1 MKIQLLAAAV
11 VAVLPLAAAAATE
24 CPDIPREKWLK
35 AEEVQARLQSRG
47 YDVRSVKREGTCFEV
62 KARKDGKRI
71 EAHVSP
77 ADAAIVSEKV
87 KEKS

>member
-1 MKIQLLAAAV
+1 MKMKLLAAAL
-11 VAVLPLAAAAATE
+11 VAAAPFAAAAKD
-24 CPDIPREKWLK
+24 CPDVPREKWLK
-35 AEEVQARLQSRG
+35 ADEVQARLQARG
-47 YDVRSVKREGTCFEV
+47 YDVRSVKREGACFEV

-87 KEKS
+87 KDPS

>member
-1 MKIQLLAAAV
+1 MKIHVLIAAALAA
-11 VAVLPLAAAAATE
+11 LPLAAAAATD
-24 CPDIPREKWLK
+24 CPEVPREKWLK
-35 AEEVQARLQSRG
+35 PEEVQSRLQARG
-47 YDVRSVKREGTCFEV
+47 YDVRSVKRDGACFEV
-62 KARKDGKRI
+62 KARKDGKRV

>member
-1 MKIQLLAAAV
+1 MKIPVLVAAALAA
-11 VAVLPLAAAAATE
+11 LPLVAAAANE
-24 CPDIPREKWLK
+24 CPEIPREKWLK
-35 AEEVQARLQSRG
+35 AEEVQARLQARG
-47 YDVRSVKREGTCFEV
+47 YDVRSVKRDGGCFEV
-62 KARKDGKRI
+62 KARKEGKRI